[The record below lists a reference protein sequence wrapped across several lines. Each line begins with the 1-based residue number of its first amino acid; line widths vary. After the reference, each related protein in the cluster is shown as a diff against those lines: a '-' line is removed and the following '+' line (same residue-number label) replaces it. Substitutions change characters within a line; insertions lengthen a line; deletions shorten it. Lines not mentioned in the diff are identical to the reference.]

1 MLIGALLSGGVL
13 DYFSTT
19 NSDGTVVRNWTAFWL
34 SSAAMSFVITLIV
47 LLFFRSS
54 VKVTAEESQPR
65 KTADATA

>member
-1 MLIGALLSGGVL
+1 VL

-19 NSDGTVVRNWTAFWL
+19 NADGTVVRNWTAFWL

-54 VKVTAEESQPR
+54 VKVTAEEAQPR